1 MLIPKFDLYKSEWL
15 DLVFENR
22 NKNYGAY
29 ELRQHYSQ
37 TMAKAMAFT
46 LLGFVS
52 VAITMAVITR
62 LNAKPDEIVH
72 IIHLSDPKVILPPP
86 PKKIDEPLQPPPA
99 KAAPVKPL
107 QATPS
112 GPSVV
117 IPTHV
122 TTEPVTT
129 DPPTMAQISQSTI
142 SSEASKGTGPAV
154 QPIAEGTG
162 NGTGTGDKVDNDTGI
177 RDFAEVSPEP
187 MGGMAG
193 WSKFIQRNLRYPDTD
208 AQGRVFVSFVVER
221 DGSLSNIKILK
232 GVSPEL
238 DAEALRVIRMA
249 PKWKPGMQGGQA
261 VRVQFNI
268 PINFQQNN

>member
-37 TMAKAMAFT
+37 TMNKALGLT

-52 VAITMAVITR
+52 IAVTFGIISRINQQPLTHTT
-62 LNAKPDEIVH
+62 IVD
-72 IIHLSDPKVILPPP
+72 LSHPPAILPPP
-86 PKKIDEPLQPPPA
+86 PKKEDKPLQPPPA

-117 IPTHV
+117 IPTHT

-129 DPPTMAQISQSTI
+129 DPPTIAQISQSTI

-162 NGTGTGDKVDNDTGI
+162 NGSGTGEKVDNGTEVH
-177 RDFAEVSPEP
+177 DFAEISPEP

-221 DGSLSNIKILK
+221 DGSLSNVKILK

-249 PKWKPGMQGGQA
+249 PKWKPGMQGGQP

>member
-37 TMAKAMAFT
+37 TMAKALAYT
-46 LLGFVS
+46 LSGFVV
-52 VAITMAVITR
+52 VAVTLGVVSR
-62 LNAKPDEIVH
+62 LNQVAVDHTHTTIVDITPH
-72 IIHLSDPKVILPPP
+72 ILPPP
-86 PKKIDEPLQPPPA
+86 PKKEDKPLQPPPA
-99 KAAPVKPL
+99 KMPVKQL

-117 IPTHV
+117 IPTKITPEEV
-122 TTEPVTT
+122 
-129 DPPTMAQISQSTI
+129 DSNPPTIAEMQKSNI
-142 SSEASKGTGPAV
+142 SSEVSKGTGPAV
-154 QPIAEGTG
+154 QSITDGTG
-162 NGTGTGDKVDNDTGI
+162 NGTGNGEKVENGTEVH
-177 RDFAEVSPEP
+177 DFAEISPEP

>member
-37 TMAKAMAFT
+37 TMAKALGLT

-52 VAITMAVITR
+52 IAITMAVITK

-72 IIHLSDPKVILPPP
+72 VIHLSDPKIILPPP

-99 KAAPVKPL
+99 KAPVKPL
-107 QATPS
+107 QATSS
-112 GPSVV
+112 GQTVV
-117 IPTHV
+117 IPTHITLEEV
-122 TTEPVTT
+122 RT
-129 DPPTMAQISQSTI
+129 DPPTIADMQKSNIG
-142 SSEASKGTGPAV
+142 SEVSKGTGTAV
-154 QPIAEGTG
+154 QPITENTG
-162 NGTGTGDKVDNDTGI
+162 NGAGASTVEGVDPNKVLNY
-177 RDFAEVSPEP
+177 AEVAPEP
-187 MGGMAG
+187 NGGMAG
-193 WSKFIQRNLRYPDTD
+193 WTKFIQRNLHYPDTD

-221 DGSLSNIKILK
+221 DGSLTDVKIIRS
-232 GVSPEL
+232 VSPEL

-249 PKWKPGMQGGQA
+249 PKWKPGMQGGQP